1 MAKKKYSSTSGTGE
15 PFAKDNLQVINGIGP
30 KVEKRLNGVGIF
42 TFAQLAA
49 LSPAD
54 IAAAAVTDLAG
65 LSAECIIKQDW
76 IGQARKLAAESV
88 TSEAHKDVEAPVA
101 AQPGLAGTLH
111 LRDLKITGN
120 KSAGSHRILSHE
132 QPLDVHLVL
141 DLSEMIVPGNTTL
154 NYKVSIY
161 GKSRGSSSGLV
172 VGEAEG
178 TIKPGDTVTIDVKG
192 KPLPEGTYRLAA
204 TAVLTLP
211 GTKRTMKP
219 GTLAVI
225 DGGQVLV
232 Y

>member
-1 MAKKKYSSTSGTGE
+1 MSKKRPPTNRAAE
-15 PFAKDNLQVINGIGP
+15 PPRIDDLKLINGIGP

-54 IAAAAVTDLAG
+54 IAAAVAGLSG
-65 LSAECIIKQDW
+65 LSAERIKKQDW

-88 TSEAHKDVEAPVA
+88 TSEAHKNVEAPVA
-101 AQPGLAGTLH
+101 ARPGLAGTLH
-111 LRDLKITGN
+111 LRDLKLTGN
-120 KSAGSHRILSHE
+120 ESAGSHRILSHE

-141 DLSEMIVPGNTTL
+141 DLSEMIVPGYTSL
-154 NYKVSIY
+154 NYKASIY

-192 KPLPEGTYRLAA
+192 NPLPEGTYRLAA